1 MPLDLIPEAFH
12 FSKGGIPT
20 KLIKKL
26 AIALTSILTIIA
38 IGTTALAGLY
48 DQGSGGSFISAKYGS
63 YAYGWRNGTDLLWQV
78 EVYVATT
85 EDGIIDKTKPSLTDD
100 FIDGDNIA
108 YVGSL
113 LYTNNVS
120 GNIIMPVK
128 SYTAEKSDGVR
139 TDMVREYTGP
149 YTCTAHYQLPE
160 TTAYYN
166 INAPFLNE
174 SRKTFTYNT
183 KFGERTMYITRTE
196 PRGLPTSIS
205 GSYNYATT
213 KAIIESE
220 EFLSGIVEDLKSAIG
235 ETQLNAIVKQ
245 SNPAAYEKAKEY
257 AYAIGDPNAAIAR
270 LFPDS
275 DDPLVQWAVVATP
288 LAVNTANCGYDIGF
302 WITRDNSTSSDSPV
316 IEAVTTQNYGTISF
330 AMDAYIQAWYN
341 GLTRN
346 MINLEGYRSFLNNEY
361 NIPLSYLENGT
372 GGINSG
378 QPIQGEYTENWGLLR
393 KEYSTNFNKLAD
405 IAYIDSTRWPDHCLG
420 IYSPKDDWHSSA
432 STYGRYGGITIA
444 FSKEPDAPKEIPV
457 YYYITPDPDG
467 PITPPGTAAPPTFTP
482 EPPPGT
488 KVKKVVIP
496 DKPLPGSNP
505 PQHFP
510 TDEPEVPP
518 NPDGT
523 YPINP
528 PDPPY
533 ILVECEQTALPV
545 YYHVFTFTNTTGK
558 KYDNVFEFLKDKPK
572 LSESDASEI
581 ITCKET
587 LKPLADN
594 KTASYKPNPDYAD
607 GGVIVEAL
615 STSTTAGNDRW
626 SPLITNMSSQLSY
639 NTSISYDHVPKGG
652 MLLINPAKEPL
663 GNQSVEYYGKTFTK
677 GATRSIHVK
686 VYALADSEP
695 TTGTERDT
703 DRIKTYDVT
712 QFIVVDGNSTL
723 HIDSFSSYAG
733 QSKDVD
739 SFNTNKMPAAN
750 ATHDKTNGGYI
761 YSIKQAKDS
770 NNKVHATN
778 YLGTYNY
785 CNASCSVKIATGH
798 TEGCY
803 ERDENGNKV
812 LRCTVTPHHHNN
824 CGWRCPYKISTC
836 HWLEEY
842 VEVYFGNNQPS
853 QVWKTKKTS
862 DGKGVAT
869 ESAWKDPDKVG
880 YSSNV
885 GFVVPLSYYSKA
897 DTVKVAAS
905 HSYGTAGSYKNIYT
919 LPDFNVGAVQSGY
932 HNIKASKYAVFDILG
947 RDPLNY
953 WIQYMTSDNS
963 LQVGTSSTS
972 QYAIFDA
979 TSDVKVDKT
988 NTVGDGKFDFIE
1000 SGTKIDAVQF
1010 IAHRDLLS
1018 GDNVATSLA
1027 VSGYMLKYGTN
1038 SSTQDYI
1045 QLMKNANFTFKGVT
1059 NIANAKDTSDY
1070 TFDSDA
1076 SKIGHEDRVVW
1087 ISLATDTSSLQGT
1100 QTGLDAKAYNTD
1112 YVGANGSHTPNER
1125 QKTHFGLGGLTE
1137 DGAGLWDSIKA
1148 DETNLGDINLT
1159 INTDKGDA
1167 ARATWY
1173 FASYRTGGNADCYGL
1188 VEVDHS
1194 YHGGSSCCG
1203 GTHASHTESNYGN
1216 QHSLPHAAAVDSCLS
1231 NEQYITHKSAAD
1243 VFINN
1248 MKPSKTW
1255 SQMDIDGTQ
1264 TGAIEKIDSSR
1275 RQFNIPLAVEG
1286 TTAGK
1291 FDESGKDGLKYGK
1304 DLLRLDNGVLIY
1316 KPSTE
1321 LTGSAKNA
1329 QKSYEENTFEIKNA
1343 DYSTLGSRTRENDL
1357 LAEYRYTVPTRSYVF
1372 NPSYYM
1378 RFDDDFNDNNKS
1390 VWMLSN
1396 QPREINFKNIFSI
1409 RLVQPLAGSGNTEA
1423 GAKGGYPT
1431 IVDSA
1436 WSTDKEDINTQAV
1449 TGLPVLKAG
1458 NSYKAETAET
1468 QGTITAYV
1476 VLQDPEFTGNPNDS
1490 QMNKEILQEY
1500 NAEMQNIL
1508 KEMGAVANE
1517 QNTLAGYT
1525 SRNTA
1530 EKSDKLGFAMYT
1542 NLTNGSSTNSQ
1553 FQIHGSN
1560 ELDQKEP
1567 MVITH
1572 STVSASV
1579 TTGAKEF
1586 DPTKAE
1592 GLCNWEF
1599 YALQGNEVKPVMKND
1614 KSDTGSVGFEKDKD
1628 ISDTTS
1634 ANKRKFL
1641 GVTVKSQSSAEGYIA
1656 STLSEINGR
1665 LTGIMANGQKGEGLA
1680 YPTSTSPYLT
1690 GDNDFSW
1697 YTEDYEGFIVAV
1709 YSISFTIEGDGTDIN
1724 DKKDTNAGIITDFSA
1739 AYRHESDW
1747 RQPTNALAADD
1758 GHKLETPVS
1767 YTDVAN
1773 VTNSYIHNSNI
1784 TVNKDGTLVLLTE
1797 KTKDHDSAETIL
1809 KDWSANLKKDY
1820 GQEYTAAIYGIGLE
1834 LANVPIH
1841 FGSKIEA
1848 NQSSKDYCTDVIG
1861 SDVTRRSFFYQPT
1874 YFNVRGSVYDTT
1886 H

>member
-1 MPLDLIPEAFH
+1 MYSFTNSNELSWKIDMYVSCSETGQVDPAAD
-12 FSKGGIPT
+12 
-20 KLIKKL
+20 
-26 AIALTSILTIIA
+26 IIDGPNLQWVGA
-38 IGTTALAGLY
+38 VLY
-48 DQGSGGSFISAKYGS
+48 DNWFK
-63 YAYGWRNGTDLLWQV
+63 DWQ
-78 EVYVATT
+78 ATK
-85 EDGIIDKTKPSLTDD
+85 DVKIQTK
-100 FIDGDNIA
+100 
-108 YVGSL
+108 
-113 LYTNNVS
+113 YTN
-120 GNIIMPVK
+120 I
-128 SYTAEKSDGVR
+128 R
-139 TDMVREYTGP
+139 T
-149 YTCTAHYQLPE
+149 QLD
-160 TTAYYN
+160 T
-166 INAPFLNE
+166 
-174 SRKTFTYNT
+174 S
-183 KFGERTMYITRTE
+183 YITPVTKNGMTVGYKVPLTGVVALFEKDNQYLLSDRRQVYHSTDNA
-196 PRGLPTSIS
+196 GLPTEAEQIKSWNYKEKVQDIVESNAFMSQVLGLIDTRLMSS
-205 GSYNYATT
+205 GSSLYSKIKSIAKGSPAVVQKMNDL
-213 KAIIESE
+213 I
-220 EFLSGIVEDLKSAIG
+220 LSGASADEVRNALLPTSDNCVVEWVAVVTPMFAWSAKSTTYTGNDFTCWEYAGFDSNVSTTEASSLRLLGSYFNQSVRIG
-235 ETQLNAIVKQ
+235 LDAHEAAQLNATTRMIFRRDELAEFY
-245 SNPAAYEKAKEY
+245 SNKGITITTSMAEDYAKDGKLRTEYTHQNYE
-257 AYAIGDPNAAIAR
+257 AIASCAY
-270 LFPDS
+270 DTH
-275 DDPLVQWAVVATP
+275 DIHTY
-288 LAVNTANCGYDIGF
+288 CGVY
-302 WITRDNSTSSDSPV
+302 STSFANITSWGSD
-316 IEAVTTQNYGTISF
+316 A
-330 AMDAYIQAWYN
+330 
-341 GLTRN
+341 N
-346 MINLEGYRSFLNNEY
+346 M
-361 NIPLSYLENGT
+361 
-372 GGINSG
+372 
-378 QPIQGEYTENWGLLR
+378 
-393 KEYSTNFNKLAD
+393 A
-405 IAYIDSTRWPDHCLG
+405 
-420 IYSPKDDWHSSA
+420 
-432 STYGRYGGITIA
+432 RYGGITVYK
-444 FSKEPDAPKEIPV
+444 SDLDEEPSIPV
-457 YYYITPDPDG
+457 YYYITPDPND
-467 PITPPGTAAPPTFTP
+467 PTQTNPKSVPVDKPFTP
-482 EPPPGT
+482 NPPAGT
-488 KVKKVVIP
+488 TVKKVVIP
-496 DKPLPGSNP
+496 SEPLPGLNP